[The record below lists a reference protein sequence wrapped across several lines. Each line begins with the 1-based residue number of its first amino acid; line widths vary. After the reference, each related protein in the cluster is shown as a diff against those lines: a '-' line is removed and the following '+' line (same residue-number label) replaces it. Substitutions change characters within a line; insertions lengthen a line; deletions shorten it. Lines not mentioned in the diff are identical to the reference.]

1 MHDNSACC
9 ARPSLRERPLL
20 SVEQA
25 SDLENMFKVLANDT
39 RLRILHA
46 LIKGSEMCVTDIANL
61 LEMKPQAISNQLQ
74 RLADLRII
82 DSRRDGNNVYYRVV
96 DPCIVSLLDLGI
108 CLTEERAAQNAA
120 AERG

>member
-1 MHDNSACC
+1 MRDRA
-9 ARPSLRERPLL
+9 LIT
-20 SVEQA
+20 VEQA

-46 LIKGSEMCVTDIANL
+46 IIKGTEMCVTEIANL

-74 RLADLRII
+74 RLVDQRIVV
-82 DSRRDGNNVYYRVV
+82 SRRDGNNVYYRVV

-108 CLTEERAAQNAA
+108 CLTEESSSSTASE
-120 AERG
+120 ERRGRE